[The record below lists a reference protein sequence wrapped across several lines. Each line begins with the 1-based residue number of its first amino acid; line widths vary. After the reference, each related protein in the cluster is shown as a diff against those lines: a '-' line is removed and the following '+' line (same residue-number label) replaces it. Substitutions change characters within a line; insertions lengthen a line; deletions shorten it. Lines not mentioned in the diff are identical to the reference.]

1 MDLVLIQLEHLIT
14 KTSDVIW
21 PVFVPFMLILGAYM
35 AFTTIFKIQPKLTKP
50 SKLKF
55 KNMIGPASISLG
67 AMVGTGAIVGVL
79 GALSKLYGGGQHHVE
94 AIVALPVGYLCGFT
108 WGGGVVGVWV
118 AFPAGLFTAGFLFWL
133 RFRYRLQQL
142 MKK

>member
-55 KNMIGPASISLG
+55 RGVSI
-67 AMVGTGAIVGVL
+67 IVEKL
-79 GALSKLYGGGQHHVE
+79 FYISSKSYK
-94 AIVALPVGYLCGFT
+94 T
-108 WGGGVVGVWV
+108 
-118 AFPAGLFTAGFLFWL
+118 
-133 RFRYRLQQL
+133 
-142 MKK
+142 

>member
-55 KNMIGPASISLG
+55 KNIKIFATINKFKQLTQ
-67 AMVGTGAIVGVL
+67 AMNF
-79 GALSKLYGGGQHHVE
+79 ALHLYLVQFQCQNCLVVE
-94 AIVALPVGYLCGFT
+94 
-108 WGGGVVGVWV
+108 
-118 AFPAGLFTAGFLFWL
+118 
-133 RFRYRLQQL
+133 
-142 MKK
+142 

>member
-55 KNMIGPASISLG
+55 NNMIGPASISLG

-79 GALSKLYGGGQHHVE
+79 GALSCRSYSCL
-94 AIVALPVGYLCGFT
+94 GFNRSMCNDT
-108 WGGGVVGVWV
+108 C
-118 AFPAGLFTAGFLFWL
+118 FLF
-133 RFRYRLQQL
+133 
-142 MKK
+142 

>member
-50 SKLKF
+50 SKLKYRWYLQET
-55 KNMIGPASISLG
+55 PAPGRL
-67 AMVGTGAIVGVL
+67 
-79 GALSKLYGGGQHHVE
+79 H
-94 AIVALPVGYLCGFT
+94 LPDVDQKSE
-108 WGGGVVGVWV
+108 
-118 AFPAGLFTAGFLFWL
+118 
-133 RFRYRLQQL
+133 LQT
-142 MKK
+142 

>member
-55 KNMIGPASISLG
+55 K
-67 AMVGTGAIVGVL
+67 
-79 GALSKLYGGGQHHVE
+79 K
-94 AIVALPVGYLCGFT
+94 
-108 WGGGVVGVWV
+108 
-118 AFPAGLFTAGFLFWL
+118 
-133 RFRYRLQQL
+133 
-142 MKK
+142 